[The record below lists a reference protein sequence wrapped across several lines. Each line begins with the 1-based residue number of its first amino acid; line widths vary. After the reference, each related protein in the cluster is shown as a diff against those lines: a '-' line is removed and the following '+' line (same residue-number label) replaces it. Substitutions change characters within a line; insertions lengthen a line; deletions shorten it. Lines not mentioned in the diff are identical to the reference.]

1 MDTQFGGGERRVSM
15 NLSSR
20 PAYPWLLLAMGT
32 LGVFSALGL
41 ARFGYTVILPPMQAG
56 LGLDNTQTGALA
68 TANLTG
74 YLAFSAI
81 GGALAA
87 HLGPRLVIAAGL
99 AVAGAGMLLTGMA
112 DGFAT
117 AALWR
122 AVTGL
127 GSGAANVAVM
137 GMWAGWFPAHRRG
150 MASGVAVTGSSLA
163 LILVGPLAPAII
175 NQAGTDGWRQCWYLF
190 GTLSLAIALL
200 CWLLIRNRPETARS
214 LDLGT
219 PYGMA
224 DSPVQSNKP
233 EGWGHVY
240 RSWPV
245 WHLGLVYVAFG
256 FSYIIF
262 MTFFVKHLMAAGGY
276 TRTAAG
282 GLFMTM
288 GWISLICGLLWGS
301 VSDRIGRKW
310 ALMIVYL
317 IHSTAFALFSL
328 SHSPTGFT
336 AAALLFGISAWSIP
350 AIMAAACGD
359 VLGHRMAPAALGFI
373 TLFFGTGQAI
383 APSVAGAMAD
393 AAGSFT
399 PALLLAAAVALLG
412 ALGAATLHPA
422 PGQKTPP

>member
-1 MDTQFGGGERRVSM
+1 LS
-15 NLSSR
+15 LSSR
-20 PAYPWLLLAMGT
+20 PAYPWLLLAVGT
-32 LGVFSALGL
+32 LVVFCALGL

-56 LGLDNTQTGALA
+56 LGLDNTQTGGLA

-112 DGFAT
+112 DGFAS

-175 NQAGTDGWRQCWYLF
+175 SRLGDDGWRQCWQIF
-190 GTLSLAIALL
+190 GVISLAIALL
-200 CWLLIRNRPETARS
+200 CWLLVRNRLDAGHT
-214 LDLGT
+214 LDLST

-224 DSPVQSNKP
+224 ESPESTRKP
-233 EGWGHVY
+233 AGWSQVY

-245 WHLGLVYVAFG
+245 WHLGLVYVGFG

-276 TRTAAG
+276 SRAAAG
-282 GLFMTM
+282 SLFMTM
-288 GWISLICGLLWGS
+288 GWASLVCGFLWGS

-310 ALMIVYL
+310 ALMIVSI
-317 IHSTAFALFSL
+317 IHACAFALFGL
-328 SHSPTGFT
+328 SNSPAGFT
-336 AAALLFGISAWSIP
+336 TAALLFGISAWSIP

-359 VLGHRMAPAALGFI
+359 VLGPRMAPAALGFI

-399 PALLLAAAVALLG
+399 PALLLAAFVAILG
-412 ALGAATLHPA
+412 AMGAATLHPA
-422 PGQKTPP
+422 PERGSNR